1 MMDIE
6 NKILNIVAN
15 QFSVGKRTICI
26 YSKFEGID
34 KNFDELDAVE
44 ILMEVENEF
53 NLSIDDKE
61 ADKWVTVFD
70 IYNYVVAQLEI
81 LPYISR
87 FELIDFEE

>member
-26 YSKFEGID
+26 YSSFELID
-34 KNFDELDAVE
+34 KSFDELDAVE
-44 ILMEVENEF
+44 ILMEVEDEF
-53 NLSIDDKE
+53 DLSIDDKE